1 MITKGE
7 LKNKLLNGS
16 TCYGHWVFMPYPE
29 IVKIIGK
36 SGFDFIVIDM
46 EHSFT
51 SLNQLPSLLD
61 AATANNLCP
70 LVRIPTS
77 NSSDIL
83 RTLDTGSYGIVV
95 PHCETKEKLN
105 MIVKDSKYF
114 PLGNRGMAKSTK
126 SGEYTNKFFKEYMNF
141 ENENLIN
148 VVCLESKL
156 SIDNIDELTD
166 ISGID
171 VYYIGIY
178 DLSASLGLPG
188 EVENPKVL
196 SELEK
201 MVKKIRNSGKV
212 VGTYT
217 DTAEQAKKMRNLGIN
232 FLTCQAD
239 GCLIR
244 ESYENLLYN
253 IKK

>member
-7 LKNKLLNGS
+7 LKNKLLNGLPVIF
-16 TCYGHWVFMPYPE
+16 TGFMPYPE

-114 PLGNRGMAKSTK
+114 RNRGMAKSTK

-166 ISGID
+166 ISELMLIL
-171 VYYIGIY
+171 VFMIY
-178 DLSASLGLPG
+178 
-188 EVENPKVL
+188 
-196 SELEK
+196 
-201 MVKKIRNSGKV
+201 
-212 VGTYT
+212 
-217 DTAEQAKKMRNLGIN
+217 Q
-232 FLTCQAD
+232 
-239 GCLIR
+239 
-244 ESYENLLYN
+244 LL
-253 IKK
+253 